1 MKIFLKSLVF
11 FTILFSLISCAPR
24 GEHKTVDEILKIS
37 KNRFSLV
44 ADKSNIDELRKTVS
58 LLEKLT
64 SDSRGSNL
72 KTNTQEVA
80 KLLNELNKKSAFTV
94 RPAMREIIL
103 QYLAIANNKESD
115 LYNFA
120 STKLLVSKTYSLI
133 ASELET
139 TAFRL

>member
-94 RPAMREIIL
+94 RPAIIKSLISIIL
-103 QYLAIANNKESD
+103 LAQN
-115 LYNFA
+115 Y
-120 STKLLVSKTYSLI
+120 
-133 ASELET
+133 
-139 TAFRL
+139 